1 MHICMSYFVC
11 YNNIIAT
18 CNHLITQVLRLSQH
32 LLLQIA
38 SDDALI
44 RLKRTALADQWEE
57 LTQIYYLQQ
66 HHSSITDFLQHH
78 IQECSD
84 LGSQDGLLMQVNSVP
99 FRVLIDYEIL
109 HR

>member
-1 MHICMSYFVC
+1 MYAVKF
-11 YNNIIAT
+11 NNIVAT
-18 CNHLITQVLRLSQH
+18 RNHFITQVLKLSQY

-44 RLKRTALADQWEE
+44 RLKRTVLADQWKE

-78 IQECSD
+78 IQECGD
-84 LGSQDGLLMQVNSVP
+84 LGSQDGLLMQVNSVR
-99 FRVLIDYEIL
+99 FSVSSDYEIL
-109 HR
+109 YR